1 MSIWM
6 NECKK
11 HIYQSKQINLHVSIL
26 LCNMAMSFNIIT
38 TMFEWTPGVG
48 DGQGGLACCDSWGR
62 KESDTTERLNWTEL
76 WYFLLQ
82 VFVEQPQRSRHV
94 LDTAVTQMN
103 RRDDL
108 TLLHVSQQDT
118 PLLNNRLQNY
128 LLISIEGM
136 KETLS
141 GHIKWNLSGS
151 GVRTHLLEG
160 QLFSSTIWSNMSQS
174 QVGFGHQGWY
184 AAEMG

>member
-1 MSIWM
+1 
-6 NECKK
+6 
-11 HIYQSKQINLHVSIL
+11 
-26 LCNMAMSFNIIT
+26 
-38 TMFEWTPGVG
+38 
-48 DGQGGLACCDSWGR
+48 
-62 KESDTTERLNWTEL
+62 
-76 WYFLLQ
+76 
-82 VFVEQPQRSRHV
+82 
-94 LDTAVTQMN
+94 MN

-160 QLFSSTIWSNMSQS
+160 QLFSSKLGLGIRAGMLPKWDKFYTEETAFERILYE
-174 QVGFGHQGWY
+174 G
-184 AAEMG
+184 EIDTC